1 MARSLVKVQP
11 DDQHHYTSLGRT
23 VLITR
28 RDGFFDGEDRCGL
41 FVDKARVLSRWRWL
55 IQRQQ
60 PQDVATSNVE
70 QHSWLGYYIV
80 GAHGEPR
87 RSRRGDPARRTVEL
101 RLSRSVGAGM
111 HEDVDLTNY
120 STIRIDLELTLD
132 LGADFADEVELRTG
146 RKRRG
151 RLRSR
156 WRSTREGSELSF
168 DYQARHAF
176 RHQGHRGVAHLH
188 RGLEVRFVRPGSEP
202 RRKRSRI
209 HFRVRLEP
217 RQTWHA
223 CVLCVPTVEGE
234 LLEPI
239 RHCYAFELEGDRR
252 LEARS
257 AFLRRSTRI
266 SAPAAGLAQQVARIL
281 EQARGDLASLRV
293 DEAFGRPDAFAIAA
307 GVPLFVGLF
316 GRDSLIASDQASM
329 LGPEILEG
337 SLEEMRKLQGRRDDP
352 WRDERPGR
360 MLHQSSPAP
369 LAQLRY
375 TPFARYYGSACT
387 GAFFCRALYAL
398 WRWTADGEFV
408 RALIPAAS
416 ETLRWTDRELD
427 ADGDGLYEYQ
437 TRSEQG
443 LENQGW
449 KDSDD
454 AIVHA
459 DGSKAQ
465 TPIGT
470 CEIQGIIFAAHR
482 ELAALYDDLGDR
494 SSATELRR
502 RAAAIRTRFLERLWM
517 PAEGFVALGYDR
529 RKRLIRSIA
538 SNPGHCLETQILDR
552 DRARQVA
559 RRLMQPDLFSGWG
572 VRTLS
577 SEHPAYDPYSYH
589 RGSVWPVEQGAFV
602 AGLFRAGEPK
612 LAWQLAKAIFEA
624 AMLFEHGRLPETF
637 GGQPRG
643 EASVSRAL
651 PARESAPGLVGVDR
665 LPDPA
670 GAPGNGA
677 RCAARHPPSAG
688 AAARVAARADA
699 RGTADRGSARDAS
712 VRGAFDCAGPAV
724 ERRPAHLVCMK
735 RILRPASA
743 LEVQA

>member
-1 MARSLVKVQP
+1 MMRSLVHVRPHDRYQ
-11 DDQHHYTSLGRT
+11 YTSLGRT

-28 RDGFFDGEDRCGL
+28 RDGFFDGEDTCGL

-55 IQRQQ
+55 IERQQ
-60 PQDVATSNVE
+60 PQEVATSNVE

-80 GAHGEPR
+80 GVHGEMQ
-87 RSRRGDPARRTVEL
+87 RSRRGDPAQRTVEL

-120 STIRIDLELTLD
+120 STIRVDLELTLD
-132 LGADFADEVELRTG
+132 LGADFADEAELRTD
-146 RKRRG
+146 RKQRG
-151 RLRSR
+151 RLRSH
-156 WRSTREGSELSF
+156 WRSAREGSELSF
-168 DYQARHAF
+168 GYQARHAF
-176 RHQGHRGVAHLH
+176 RHQGHRGVARLQ
-188 RGLEVRFVRPGSEP
+188 RGLAVRFVRPGSKP
-202 RRKRSRI
+202 KRNRSRI
-209 HFRVRLEP
+209 HFRVQLEP
-217 RQTWHA
+217 SESWHA
-223 CVLCVPTVEGE
+223 CVLCVPTIDGE
-234 LLEPI
+234 RLKPI

-252 LEARS
+252 LEVRS
-257 AFLRRSTRI
+257 EFLRRSTRI
-266 SAPAAGLAQQVARIL
+266 SAPAAGLAEHVARIL

-293 DEAFGRPDAFAIAA
+293 DDVFGRSDAFAIAA
-307 GVPLFVGLF
+307 GIPLFVGLF

-337 SLEEMRKLQGRRDDP
+337 SLEAMRRLQGRRDDP
-352 WRDERPGR
+352 WLDERPGR

-398 WRWTADGEFV
+398 WRWTADEESV
-408 RALIPAAS
+408 RKLLPAAS
-416 ETLRWTDRELD
+416 AALRWTDCELD

-459 DGSKAQ
+459 DGSKAE

-470 CEIQGIIFAAHR
+470 CEIQGVIFAAHR
-482 ELAALYDDLGDR
+482 ELAALQDDLGDR

-502 RAAAIRTRFLERLWM
+502 RAAAIRARFLERFWM
-517 PAEGFVALGYDR
+517 PAKGFVALGYDR

-538 SNPGHCLETQILDR
+538 SNPGHCLETRILDR

-637 GGQPRG
+637 GGQPRD
-643 EASVSRAL
+643 EKHPFPALYPRANPLQAWSASTVFRVLQALLGMEPDAPHGILRLRPRL
-651 PARESAPGLVGVDR
+651 PAWLRELTVEGLRVG
-665 LPDPA
+665 
-670 GAPGNGA
+670 
-677 RCAARHPPSAG
+677 
-688 AAARVAARADA
+688 AARATLRF
-699 RGTADRGSARDAS
+699 RGPSN
-712 VRGAFDCAGPAV
+712 V
-724 ERRPAHLVCMK
+724 EVLQLK
-735 RILRPASA
+735 GDLRISSG
-743 LEVQA
+743 